1 MLILRDPAHVE
12 RVQEPR
18 LRALIT
24 QRFAEVS
31 VDEPYDPDVIGDF
44 AVAEPG
50 DTLASLESALGAP
63 ILHSQFSNARF
74 GEPDYEP
81 CHEFLEEHVFCFEVC
96 WIYNDGGYGLLL
108 FVPKVDGMD
117 AGLLDYC
124 RAYAVPAALPVTVTA
139 ESSFAADALPG
150 HT

>member
-44 AVAEPG
+44 VVAEPG

-63 ILHSQFSNARF
+63 ILNSQFSNARF

-81 CHEFLEEHVFCFEVC
+81 CHEFLEEHVFCFEAC
-96 WIYNDGGYGLLL
+96 WIYNDGGYGVLL

-117 AGLLDYC
+117 TGLLDYC
-124 RAYAVPAALPVTVTA
+124 QTYAVPAAPLVTLPDQSLLVLDA
-139 ESSFAADALPG
+139 SSG
-150 HT
+150 HP

>member
-12 RVQEPR
+12 RVQDPR

-44 AVAEPG
+44 VVAEPG
-50 DTLASLESALGAP
+50 DTLDGIEEANRLPIATSLFGE
-63 ILHSQFSNARF
+63 ARF
-74 GEPDYEP
+74 GEPDYAP
-81 CHEFLEEHVFCFEVC
+81 CHEFLEEHPFCFEAC
-96 WIYNDGGYGLLL
+96 WVMNDGGYGLLL
-108 FVPKVDGMD
+108 FVPKVEGMD
-117 AGLLDYC
+117 ADLLDYC

-139 ESSFAADALPG
+139 ESSFAVDAPSG
-150 HT
+150 HG